1 MRPAGLFS
9 YPDALAGASPCG
21 ENLIAV
27 VVFDGERQ
35 RVGRLGRPGAQQ
47 HGPISLAFPASAVV
61 TLRPSGEFHSP
72 RISQEAEPLPTRPS
86 SGWLYIFLD
95 QFRAGSGRLKGR

>member
-1 MRPAGLFS
+1 MRPAGLFL

-21 ENLIAV
+21 ENLIVV

-35 RVGRLGRPGAQQ
+35 RVGRLGRFGALQHDPG
-47 HGPISLAFPASAVV
+47 SLAFPASAVV

-72 RISQEAEPLPTRPS
+72 RDSPEAGPAMDNVPS
-86 SGWLYIFLD
+86 FVFFYFMVEVVTGYGL
-95 QFRAGSGRLKGR
+95 R